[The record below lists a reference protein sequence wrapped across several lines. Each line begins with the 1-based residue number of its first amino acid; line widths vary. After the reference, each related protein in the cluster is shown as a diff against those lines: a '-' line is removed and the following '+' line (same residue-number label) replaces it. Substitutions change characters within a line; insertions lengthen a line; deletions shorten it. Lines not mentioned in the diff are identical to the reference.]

1 MITGTP
7 EGLLLQLAAV
17 GEVRSR
23 SASRNDSAEPR
34 TPLAVPGSFVMKA
47 HLTLLGLVV
56 SLPILAASVIVSGA
70 SVTSDVYIRSG
81 RSNLNK

>member
-1 MITGTP
+1 
-7 EGLLLQLAAV
+7 
-17 GEVRSR
+17 
-23 SASRNDSAEPR
+23 
-34 TPLAVPGSFVMKA
+34 MKA